1 MFFVFAGVRL
11 PVLPE
16 VCVHRLI
23 TEGTYEEQLE
33 KIMARKQDLS
43 SLTVGGP
50 LLRLERGG
58 YWEYEKRMGLLVL
71 QSTFFWSSFGQDDMT
86 TRPEILAEVYYR
98 A

>member
-1 MFFVFAGVRL
+1 MMFSDFVFAGFPL

-43 SLTVGGP
+43 SLTVGSLFP
-50 LLRLERGG
+50 LLRG
-58 YWEYEKRMGLLVL
+58 
-71 QSTFFWSSFGQDDMT
+71 FG
-86 TRPEILAEVYYR
+86 
-98 A
+98 

>member
-1 MFFVFAGVRL
+1 MMFYDFVAGVPL

-58 YWEYEKRMGLLVL
+58 SWEEHGL
-71 QSTFFWSSFGQDDMT
+71 STLNGKIIHSFGHLLAKMT
-86 TRPEILAEVYYR
+86 
-98 A
+98 